1 MRRTPHN
8 AAALRAEGMQ
18 FKLFMDCTRLAC
30 V

>member
-1 MRRTPHN
+1 MEICK
-8 AAALRAEGMQ
+8 RAEGMQ